1 MQLVIS
7 LILFA
12 AAIAY
17 VEWRLKSVN
26 RANDEADK
34 QAEEHFATKK
44 ALKDHIEAAEKQR
57 QLDNQDIDDRLSS
70 IEQRVFF
77 QPAAKQPEE
86 TAIPH
91 EEAPK
96 DVFYFRWPADDGSF
110 DDGAR
115 ELSPSEN
122 TYYQFHLLSPTE
134 AEFTFFTVSDTQLSK
149 ANNSSKKY
157 IERACSFSTAKSS
170 HYTCQPGRAILQRGQ
185 WNITQKAIIT
195 YS

>member
-1 MQLVIS
+1 MQIVIS

-34 QAEEHFATKK
+34 HADEHFATKK
-44 ALKDHIEAAEKQR
+44 ALKDHIETTEKQR
-57 QLDNQDIDDRLSS
+57 QLDNQNIDDRLAS

-77 QPAAKQPEE
+77 QSSASQPVEPTEQQE
-86 TAIPH
+86 T
-91 EEAPK
+91 APK
-96 DVFYFRWPADDGSF
+96 DVFYLRWPADDGIF
-110 DDGAR
+110 DDAAR
-115 ELSPSEN
+115 EASPSEN
-122 TYYQFHLLSPTE
+122 TYYKFHLLSPTE
-134 AEFTFFTVSDTQLSK
+134 AEFSFVTISDTQLSK

-157 IERACSFSTAKSS
+157 IERACSFNTAKSMHFS
-170 HYTCQPGRAILQRGQ
+170 CQPGRAILQHGR
-185 WNITQKAIIT
+185 WTVTQKALIT